1 MEKNKVAWKLVLK
14 NCSEEIMNFNETLKS
29 NGTKHM
35 VPLTSYV
42 FIRFINIQEI
52 RIKKVF
58 HDIIDFFVPDVCSKH
73 IFCSKLLRK
82 AKIPPGCL
90 NHKQLLQ
97 TLKVA
102 QNMPRINGTSLTT
115 VTNLEHSHVI
125 NSKSYRSSLFSFTIW
140 LIANHVWSNFYQGNL
155 I

>member
-1 MEKNKVAWKLVLK
+1 
-14 NCSEEIMNFNETLKS
+14 MNFNETLKS

-82 AKIPPGCL
+82 AKIPPGC
-90 NHKQLLQ
+90 
-97 TLKVA
+97 
-102 QNMPRINGTSLTT
+102 
-115 VTNLEHSHVI
+115 
-125 NSKSYRSSLFSFTIW
+125 
-140 LIANHVWSNFYQGNL
+140 
-155 I
+155 